1 MSTVREWFERLSP
14 ELRAVVIEVVAVEE
28 PTDEQLEEID
38 ELVEDGGL
46 DQIDVDDETREAF
59 EAALAELV
67 AADPRHRFL
76 RLHAAEELAPELVRF
91 FEAGRHAAFARARLD
106 GTAYAPFPLFVD
118 FDATGM
124 LINPDFSDDETGE
137 TLPWARL
144 AESIDGD
151 PRECP
156 AHLAIDPVSTA
167 VYLMEPSGSPERLAD
182 SLESFLARLVP
193 RG

>member
-1 MSTVREWFERLSP
+1 MSIVREWFERLSP
-14 ELRAVVIEVVAVEE
+14 ELREVAIEVLAAEE

-38 ELVEDGGL
+38 ELVEDGVL
-46 DQIDVDDETREAF
+46 DQIDVDDETRDAF
-59 EAALAELV
+59 EEALAELV
-67 AADPRHRFL
+67 AAYPQHRFL
-76 RLHAAEELAPELVRF
+76 RLHADVALAPALVEF
-91 FEAGRHAAFARARLD
+91 FESGRHATFARARLD

-124 LINPDFSDDETGE
+124 LINPDFADDELGE
-137 TLPWARL
+137 TLPLARL

-167 VYLMEPSGSPERLAD
+167 VYLMQASGSPEKLAD
-182 SLESFLARLVP
+182 SLEAFLTRLAP
-193 RG
+193 PG